1 MFYENIVKNRTF
13 SFFIKFWL
21 PLIIWAGLI
30 FYASSMPAGAPIV
43 RWLDTLS
50 SYAGHFF
57 EFMVLALL
65 SFRAVNNSFSRQGV
79 RNVFY
84 AGSFSVFFA
93 IGDEV
98 HQAFVPTRLCSG
110 YDVLADVLGIGFAF
124 FLIFF
129 WRRFFIH

>member
-1 MFYENIVKNRTF
+1 MFYENIVKNRIF
-13 SFFIKFWL
+13 PFFIKFWL
-21 PLIIWAGLI
+21 PFIIWSGLI
-30 FYASSMPAGAPIV
+30 FYASSMHAGAPIV

-65 SFRAVNNSFSRQGV
+65 SFRALNNSFPRWGV

-93 IGDEV
+93 IGDEL
-98 HQAFVPTRLCSG
+98 HQAFVPTRFCSG
-110 YDVLADVLGIGFAF
+110 YDVLADVLGISFAF
-124 FLIFF
+124 FLIFLK
-129 WRRFFIH
+129 RRFFIY